1 MLQLYGNSRSR
12 AMRCLWMFEEMG
24 KPYQLIEKS
33 TRADDL
39 QDSEYLRLNPNARI
53 PTLVDG
59 DLVLWESMAI
69 NLYLAQKYEG
79 PMHCPRPEVLGLA
92 AQWSF
97 WAMLETEA
105 LLLDLLNH
113 RAVLPEFARD
123 PSYAERDEL
132 LLKKPLDVLNG
143 ALYQSSE
150 RVTDYC
156 PIASRDAHDLPGL
169 VDECVPSVAAVV
181 DDIVEGFENP
191 IGQPILTHELPDVF
205 LTVEFGCARRQRHE
219 RDVVGN
225 HEGFS
230 AMPAGLIKQ
239 QNGVRPWDD
248 VGRDREEM
256 GLHGFTVAGR
266 QHESGAG
273 SAFGADRTE
282 QIGRLRPLIMG
293 GTGA

>member
-39 QDSEYLRLNPNARI
+39 KDSEYLRLNPNARI

-79 PMHCPRPEVLGLA
+79 PMHCPGPEVLGLA

-132 LLKKPLDVLNG
+132 LLKKPGRAQWSLGRARLFG
-143 ALYQSSE
+143 RE
-150 RVTDYC
+150 WFYC
-156 PIASRDAHDLPGL
+156 RRPQCGEHSRLG
-169 VDECVPSVAAVV
+169 
-181 DDIVEGFENP
+181 
-191 IGQPILTHELPDVF
+191 
-205 LTVEFGCARRQRHE
+205 
-219 RDVVGN
+219 
-225 HEGFS
+225 
-230 AMPAGLIKQ
+230 
-239 QNGVRPWDD
+239 QNGPTKSI
-248 VGRDREEM
+248 EP
-256 GLHGFTVAGR
+256 
-266 QHESGAG
+266 S
-273 SAFGADRTE
+273 
-282 QIGRLRPLIMG
+282 
-293 GTGA
+293 